1 MYLIFKTLGKNIVSR
16 FGDVF
21 GNVFGDAFGDAN
33 W

>member
-21 GNVFGDAFGDAN
+21 GGAFGDAN